1 MSAKASERAIKPSVL
16 VTEWGIFKSGEITP
30 TNASYTCQLNSP
42 PSISLGYSVTPET
55 ADNAAIETKSTS
67 VLQRLGQQQV
77 ASFEGK
83 KVTDAYAILRADEQ
97 DAVDSLYFYGFA
109 CCDTFGVSAGSI
121 NTSGTAAVQWTE
133 IEALN
138 YSIYS
143 IEEKNTDKYSSGIE
157 GESFV
162 DIILNLEKQLYESWT
177 DEVYTVKKKDDER
190 QAELQKKVHER
201 NGELRHY
208 FQAILKDSKT
218 SIGWPKI
225 NRYLTIDTRKGGD
238 KTKPAGRSLRESIA
252 AAVCKILQNGG
263 GSFLGQLLQIG
274 ELFQCVFVPS
284 IISQVPGKFVN
295 KATAVGGKAE
305 SLTLDIINFSGR
317 AASSFGLL
325 PVSHVYIKPP
335 PPNNTMVYAREKG
348 ICAPKE
354 AAAKGGAQ
362 IELPPPPWWF
372 PSINTITDAVLSDA
386 AKSPKKG
393 KRKTMVTDVYPE
405 VEANIKSTKEQTD
418 MEFDVGYMWAMI
430 GYAWSVLAGSTATI
444 SVPGTFKIEPGKRY
458 EVKNSKGDSMFTGFL
473 TGFSTSISPGS
484 CLTNLVFSHIMFP
497 GFKLPGAD
505 ELKAAGI
512 LSD

>member
-1 MSAKASERAIKPSVL
+1 MAAKASERAVKPSVS
-16 VTEWGIFKSGEITP
+16 VNEWGIFKGGEITP
-30 TNASYTCQLNSP
+30 TNATYTCQLNSP
-42 PSISLGYSVTPET
+42 PSMSLGYSVTPET

-67 VLQRLGQQQV
+67 VLERLGQQQV
-77 ASFEGK
+77 KSFEGK
-83 KVTDAYAILRADEQ
+83 KVTDAYAVLSADEQ
-97 DAVDSLYFYGFA
+97 DPSDGLYFDGFA

-121 NTSGTAAVQWTE
+121 STSGTAAVKWTE

-143 IEEKNTDKYSSGIE
+143 IAEENTAQYSSGIE

-162 DIILNLEKQLYESWT
+162 DIILNLEKKLYESWA
-177 DEVYTVKKKDDER
+177 DIYAKKKPENE
-190 QAELQKKVHER
+190 QQFELKKKIHER

-208 FQAILKDSKT
+208 FQTILRDSKQ

-225 NRYLTIDTRKGGD
+225 NRYLSIDTRKGGD
-238 KTKPAGRSLRESIA
+238 KLKPAGRSLRESIA
-252 AAVCKILQNGG
+252 TAVCKILQTGS

-274 ELFQCVFVPS
+274 ELFQCIFVPT
-284 IISQVPGKFVN
+284 IISQVPGKFIN

-305 SLTLDIINFSGR
+305 PLELDIINFSGR

-325 PVSHVYIKPP
+325 PVSHVFLEPP
-335 PPNNTMVYAREKG
+335 PPDNTMVYDREKG

-362 IELPPPPWWF
+362 IKLPLPPWWF
-372 PSINTITDAVLSDA
+372 PAINTITDIMLKDA
-386 AKSPKKG
+386 TKSPTKG
-393 KRKTMVTDVYPE
+393 KRKTMVADIYSE

-458 EVKNSKGDSMFTGFL
+458 EVKNSNGDSMFTGFL
-473 TGFSTSISPGS
+473 TGFSTSIAPGS

-512 LSD
+512 LSE